1 MKHFLYQD
9 KHGQP
14 QVKQIH
20 MDFASRKHDFVFQ
33 KSHLLLVQT
42 SFLLIKHAFNK
53 FLEIFYINS
62 KTFILILQVIK

>member
-1 MKHFLYQD
+1 MKHFLYHE
-9 KHGQP
+9 KHCEP

-42 SFLLIKHAFNK
+42 SFSLL
-53 FLEIFYINS
+53 
-62 KTFILILQVIK
+62 